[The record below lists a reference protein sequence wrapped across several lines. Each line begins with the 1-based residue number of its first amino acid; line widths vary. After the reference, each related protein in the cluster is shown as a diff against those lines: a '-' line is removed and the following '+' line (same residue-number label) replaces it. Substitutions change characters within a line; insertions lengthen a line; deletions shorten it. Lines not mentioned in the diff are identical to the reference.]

1 MNPHKAEQSGH
12 VSPREPETPQAPAP
26 PDHRAASALLL
37 CRAEPE
43 AVGPV
48 ARLPCERVLHA
59 RTGPRRRVL
68 VPERKPWPP
77 GGEPVGR
84 VLTGWDATLSVGAS
98 WPVLALWWD
107 ARPLE
112 RSGWRHAVRAELD
125 VVGSGGHSAPG
136 CPVSGPSGPAPWR
149 SPR

>member
-48 ARLPCERVLHA
+48 ARLPCERMLHA
-59 RTGPRRRVL
+59 RAGPRWRVP
-68 VPERKPWPP
+68 VPERKPWPTGRRTGRP
-77 GGEPVGR
+77 RPRR
-84 VLTGWDATLSVGAS
+84 VLTGWAAALTVGAS
-98 WPVLALWWD
+98 WPVLALWCD
-107 ARPLE
+107 ADT
-112 RSGWRHAVRAELD
+112 AA
-125 VVGSGGHSAPG
+125 AF
-136 CPVSGPSGPAPWR
+136 
-149 SPR
+149 